1 MHDVSGGSISTLTQG
16 TMPSGALP
24 YVETVQEAPEPVP
37 APQYQPSAIE
47 GSGIDART
55 KEDPNVQAEQHA
67 TSIPGAPGAAQ
78 GRVAL
83 LQQALACELCEFLL
97 EKVLE
102 NANLSTVRDP
112 AATKVHAIELLKMLT
127 KDPGY
132 GPKFKLILS
141 GIPAWDKYKSQDHSL
156 LITGHEQ
163 KADYFLTDGG
173 GEKKLLTSG

>member
-1 MHDVSGGSISTLTQG
+1 
-16 TMPSGALP
+16 MPI
-24 YVETVQEAPEPVP
+24 VETIEETPAPESVPVP
-37 APQYQPSAIE
+37 QYRPTAVE

-55 KEDPNVQAEQHA
+55 TENPQAEAEQQA
-67 TSIPGAPGAAQ
+67 VSVSAAPGAAQ

-83 LQQALACELCEFLL
+83 LQQALACNLCEFLVD
-97 EKVLE
+97 KVLE
-102 NANLSTVRDP
+102 NPGLSSVRDP
-112 AATKVHAIELLKMLT
+112 ASTKVHAIELLKMLT

-141 GIPAWDKYKSQDHSL
+141 GIPAWSKYKSQDHSL

-173 GEKKLLTSG
+173 AGDKKLLTSG